1 MSAIKRKRGGDDQE
15 TGPSARTRS
24 KMHALSTED
33 AEQLADADE
42 AGSEPDALE
51 DNAQLPVAPELPVD
65 VTGKTKIVPR
75 RPSKSDPK
83 DIHRGKPEPSGAP
96 EVWAESRAA
105 LCNALDYFRSHQSSL
120 HSQDG
125 VAVGM
130 MIDSK
135 VGEHDMFSSQ
145 VIITS
150 IGGGCARDDRTGEIV
165 RVKSLDGGNAAVRN
179 LTKAMDLKQAVV
191 VIAGMGN
198 KLWPTT
204 PPHYYN
210 VLDHFHITDIWPV
223 KTLNHEN
230 VEFVHWMIRFE
241 KINLVE
247 KSWWT
252 PADAANPEE
261 YMVGEHVCPAH
272 KCDTCNNMSKEK
284 YKLGWT
290 CLNNQCPEFFT
301 FDGKTSNDAS
311 HLDYTDSFLRERTEF
326 QSTRPLYPLVTAL
339 PTADEDNGFGT
350 GKVSRNGIVCPECR
364 RCSRRLEWERW
375 ECETDGCNFRHT
387 IPFQTMKPQDV
398 VDETQAF
405 RGRQYINSNIVSKFE
420 RFIGGYEAEVYYL
433 PGEQQGELAGSV
445 TIFRATSD
453 ICKKPQGPDDLF
465 AELQTSDISLRLRS
479 EQVTSHFQSNW
490 GAYYKFGVVV
500 KRSKGFDEAPDAIL
514 KGLHRLTWAGKTAI
528 DAAGKVAGEEGV
540 AVSKGSAPAEFMPFN
555 ELLSLGY
562 FETSVIHYHDDGEKE
577 LSPTVATLS
586 LGSPATMRFR
596 PKKKASIGESS
607 GLKSDKGNKKEVL
620 CFTLNHGDMVV
631 MHGTGIHKYYEH
643 EVKPGGKLRYAMTCR
658 HILLDLMEDEE
669 RRMESII
676 KGKIPD
682 GSYRFTYHGEE
693 MGEELKVQVEG
704 ANVSTASGQSVHND
718 EEGNVQVLD
727 ALDNID
733 TEPLTD
739 DTNGEPAMDYTYDE
753 PDMGDMGDMEEK
765 GSTGNTD
772 EEPVV
777 GNMEEGL
784 VLDNTDKGS
793 AMEKTGEGPAMGDMD
808 QESTT
813 AQHALTLVGGF
824 MDNIMG
830 ANEKLEADDTLL
842 QTLSSEQRDT
852 VQEICSRIAYQ
863 VSMAR
868 RQAQNNN

>member
-1 MSAIKRKRGGDDQE
+1 MSATKRKRGDEDHVA
-15 TGPSARTRS
+15 GPSARTRS
-24 KMHALSTED
+24 KMHALSTDD
-33 AEQLADADE
+33 AEQLAGTDE
-42 AGSEPDALE
+42 PGHEPDVLKG
-51 DNAQLPVAPELPVD
+51 NAHLPVAPELAVD
-65 VTGKTKIVPR
+65 VISKKTPPK

-130 MIDSK
+130 LIDSK

-150 IGGGCARDDRTGEIV
+150 IGGGCARDGRTGEIV
-165 RVKSLDGGNAAVRN
+165 RVKSLDDGNAAVRN
-179 LTKAMDLKQAVV
+179 LTKAMHLKQAIV

-241 KINLVE
+241 KINLLE

-261 YMVGEHVCPAH
+261 YMVGEYICPAS
-272 KCDTCNNMSKEK
+272 KCETCSDISKEK

-290 CLNNQCPEFFT
+290 CLNSQCPEFFK
-301 FDGKTSNDAS
+301 FNGKTGNDQA
-311 HLDYTDSFLRERTEF
+311 HFEYTDSFLRERTEF

-339 PTADEDNGFGT
+339 PTKDEDNGFGT
-350 GKVSRNGIVCPECR
+350 GKVSRNGI
-364 RCSRRLEWERW
+364 
-375 ECETDGCNFRHT
+375 HT
-387 IPFQTMKPQDV
+387 IPFRIMTPQDV
-398 VDETQAF
+398 DDETQAF
-405 RGRQYINSNIVSKFE
+405 RGRQYINTNIVSKFE

-528 DAAGKVAGEEGV
+528 DAAGKVAIEEGV
-540 AVSKGSAPAEFMPFN
+540 AVSEGSAPAEFIPFN

-596 PKKKASIGESS
+596 PKKKAKIGESS

-658 HILLDLMEDEE
+658 HVLLDLMEDEE
-669 RRMESII
+669 RRLESII

-682 GSYRFTYHGEE
+682 DSYKFTYHGEDMGDKLQAQPE
-693 MGEELKVQVEG
+693 DADVSSGSGHLVHNGEEDG
-704 ANVSTASGQSVHND
+704 
-718 EEGNVQVLD
+718 VQVLD
-727 ALDNID
+727 SVDNID
-733 TEPLTD
+733 TERFTD
-739 DTNGEPAMDYTYDE
+739 DTNGEPTMDYTYDG
-753 PDMGDMGDMEEK
+753 PAMGDIGDMEEK
-765 GSTGNTD
+765 GLAGNTD
-772 EEPVV
+772 EEPIG
-777 GNMEEGL
+777 GNMKEEL
-784 VLDNTDKGS
+784 VLDDDTDRGS
-793 AMEKTGEGPAMGDMD
+793 AMEGMDGEPAMGDMD
-808 QESTT
+808 QDSTT
-813 AQHALTLVGGF
+813 DQHALTLVGGF

-830 ANEKLEADDTLL
+830 ANEKLEVDDALL
-842 QTLSSEQRDT
+842 QTLSSDQRDI

-868 RQAQNNN
+868 RQAQSNN